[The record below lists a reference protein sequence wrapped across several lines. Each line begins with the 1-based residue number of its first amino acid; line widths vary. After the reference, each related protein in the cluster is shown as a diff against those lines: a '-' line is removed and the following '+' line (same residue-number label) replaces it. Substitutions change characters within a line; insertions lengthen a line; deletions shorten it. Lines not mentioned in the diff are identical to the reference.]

1 MAVHDPESSTHEK
14 ALALKIGRQKKV
26 QFIDGQQVELMT
38 DDEEST
44 APGVVM
50 SDANGQ
56 PYVVLEV
63 CLLLYQYIIH
73 FQNSIQ
79 QHNHFFKPIFR

>member
-38 DDEEST
+38 DEEEDMQAT
-44 APGVVM
+44 PGVVM

-63 CLLLYQYIIH
+63 TTEQFTL
-73 FQNSIQ
+73 
-79 QHNHFFKPIFR
+79 

>member
-38 DDEEST
+38 DEEEDMQAT
-44 APGVVM
+44 PGVVM

-63 CLLLYQYIIH
+63 TTEQFTLWNLSC
-73 FQNSIQ
+73 
-79 QHNHFFKPIFR
+79 